1 MAQFRGVVEK
11 NVEQFRKQG
20 KQVILS
26 PAKFKSGDLISP
38 FEAARK

>member
-1 MAQFRGVVEK
+1 MAQFRGVVDK
-11 NVEQFRKQG
+11 NVDQFRKQG

-26 PAKFKSGDLISP
+26 PTKLKSGDLISP